1 MDDLRTRAL
10 LGDYDPA
17 RIGAG
22 AIGTVISRAEV
33 AETAARGEFPATLLL
48 DLDRVETTEAG
59 EVTAHAS
66 VAVEWDED
74 TLQQL
79 LTTTEDEEIA
89 LWFDGDALAPA
100 FEDVEAHGLR
110 EKAALLVVV
119 AAAAGAAAPTAF
131 GSLEAGGGGG
141 GGGGAA
147 QAPVTQPMGV
157 ERGLQQDAQI
167 AVTQAQ
173 GTAGAQVSQPMG
185 VERGLQQDAQIAATP
200 TDSPSDV
207 TPVATSTGDGST
219 LSSGEIAGIA
229 GVAGAL
235 VISAAGFGV
244 ARKRERPVQPA

>member
-33 AETAARGEFPATLLL
+33 ADTAARGEFPATLLL
-48 DLDRVETTEAG
+48 DLERVERTEAG

-66 VAVEWDED
+66 LAVEWDED

-79 LTTTEDEEIA
+79 LATTEDEKVA

-147 QAPVTQPMGV
+147 QAPVSQPMGV

-167 AVTQAQ
+167 AVTPAQ
-173 GTAGAQVSQPMG
+173 STQVSQPMG
-185 VERGLQQDAQIAATP
+185 VERGLQQDANIT
-200 TDSPSDV
+200 V
-207 TPVATSTGDGST
+207 TPSQGTEVTSTGDST
-219 LSSGEIAGIA
+219 LSTGELAGIA
-229 GVAGAL
+229 GAAGAL
-235 VISAAGFGV
+235 VISAAGFGI